1 MYIACILEQASIR
14 PYSIECLHLMQIHAC
29 MYNLFPVK
37 SEEPV
42 SQLLPLGLSTVQHH
56 AIPFGELGTLFALF
70 YTVTSTQTSLV
81 LKLWPAHV

>member
-1 MYIACILEQASIR
+1 MSFCSC
-14 PYSIECLHLMQIHAC
+14 ECLHQFSSA
-29 MYNLFPVK
+29 VK

-56 AIPFGELGTLFALF
+56 AIPFSELGTSFALF

-81 LKLWPAHV
+81 LKWWPTLV